1 MGTVRLR
8 HGGLVTFVAF
18 LPGGQEVISA
28 GEDGMARVWDVATG
42 KELRRF
48 GHEARSTPAVPGR
61 GVSLLGLGGVAA
73 ALTPDGKVLAMAD
86 GAGIC
91 FWEVATG
98 KAAGEVTGLGQPA
111 AGLAFAPDGK
121 ALAVRL
127 MEGQFRLF
135 DAGTHKETGR
145 FGEPPPG
152 GPVFYTGSLSFAF
165 SPDGKT
171 LAAQTVEG
179 AAGGFRNLVTAI
191 KLWDVATGKPARP
204 VAPEKDGT
212 ANHPAFSPDGKVL
225 AWATAD
231 GTVVL
236 TDAATG
242 KELHRLKGDGPVR
255 YAFAPDG
262 KTVVTRLTGDRA
274 GAVWDVATGKK
285 LRRLGR
291 PEERP
296 GGVPPGGVPIVP
308 ALAISP
314 DGKQLASAGDDSTLA
329 LTDLATGREIHSFA
343 GHQSSLLAVRFSP
356 DGKSLTSRGSD
367 GTVGTWEAATGKE
380 IKPARVPAGRPGV
393 LLSPDGKL
401 LAHVRGDGT
410 LQVSDAATGKE
421 QCRIPG
427 VGQGIELT
435 FSPDGKTLAA
445 SRMQDAVVRLYDLA
459 NGKEVRALG
468 TPDKTGPVA
477 GRGMVLHLAG
487 PRPVF
492 SPDGRLL
499 AARAGGGFRVW
510 EVATGR
516 ELPLIMPPKD
526 SWAGDV
532 AFTPDNRSL
541 ALDLGDGGVALWE
554 LATGKQRRML
564 GQQVPAEPPAGG
576 QLAIAAVAVF
586 NTIGAAS
593 GPSSSVVVSPDGRTL
608 ARRRGRTVRVWGL
621 LTGQELGELQ
631 GHQGAV
637 TALDFAPDGKTL
649 ATGSDDTTAL
659 VWDVTAL
666 TSRRKPP
673 VEPSAR
679 ELQAHW
685 DALAG
690 EDAGR
695 AFDAVA
701 ALAGAPQKAVPLI
714 RERVKPAAAVDAQHV
729 EKFLADLD
737 SDDFTT
743 REQASDALKK
753 LGPPAAPALKKALAA
768 KPSAD
773 VRRVVEELLRLTG
786 GAGPGDDLPALRA
799 VEALEH
805 MATPEA
811 RDLLRVLARGVPEAR
826 VTVAASAALERLGK

>member
-1 MGTVRLR
+1 
-8 HGGLVTFVAF
+8 
-18 LPGGQEVISA
+18 
-28 GEDGMARVWDVATG
+28 
-42 KELRRF
+42 
-48 GHEARSTPAVPGR
+48 
-61 GVSLLGLGGVAA
+61 
-73 ALTPDGKVLAMAD
+73 VLALAD
-86 GAGIC
+86 GTGIR

-111 AGLAFAPDGK
+111 AGLAFTPDGK
-121 ALAVRL
+121 VLAVRL

-135 DAGTHKETGR
+135 DAGTHKETAR
-145 FGEPPPG
+145 FGESPRG
-152 GPVFYTGSLSFAF
+152 GPVLYTGSLSFAF

-171 LAAQTVEG
+171 LAAQTLEG
-179 AAGGFRNLVTAI
+179 AGGFRNLVTAI

-212 ANHPAFSPDGKVL
+212 AIHPAFSPDGKVL

-255 YAFAPDG
+255 YAFTPDG
-262 KTVVTRLTGDRA
+262 KSVVTRLTGDRA
-274 GAVWDVATGKK
+274 GAVWDVATGKE

-296 GGVPPGGVPIVP
+296 GGVPRAGVPTVP

-314 DGKQLASAGDDSTLA
+314 DGKRLASAGDDSTLA
-329 LTDLATGREIHSFA
+329 LIDLATGREIHTFA
-343 GHQSSLLAVRFSP
+343 GHQSSLRAVRFSP

-380 IKPARVPAGRPGV
+380 IEPARPPKGRPGV
-393 LLSPDGKL
+393 LLSPDGKRL
-401 LAHVRGDGT
+401 VHGLADGA
-410 LQVSDAATGKE
+410 LQVCDAATGKE
-421 QCRIPG
+421 QCTIPG
-427 VGQGIELT
+427 AGQGIEMT
-435 FSPDGKTLAA
+435 FSPDGKTLAL

-459 NGKEVRALG
+459 NGKEVRTLG

-477 GRGMVLHLAG
+477 GRGMVLHLAA

-499 AARAGGGFRVW
+499 AARAAGGFRVW

-516 ELPLIMPPKD
+516 ELPQVLPPKD

-554 LATGKQRRML
+554 LATGKQRRLL
-564 GQQVPAEPPAGG
+564 GQQVPAESPDGR
-576 QLAIAAVAVF
+576 QLAFAAVAVF
-586 NTIGAAS
+586 SAAGPAS

-608 ARRRGRTVRVWGL
+608 ARMRGRTVRVWDL
-621 LTGQELGELQ
+621 LTGRELGEFK
-631 GHQGAV
+631 GHQGPV

-649 ATGSDDTTAL
+649 ATGSGDTTAL
-659 VWDVTAL
+659 VWDITAL

-673 VEPSAR
+673 ADPSAG
-679 ELQAHW
+679 ELQAHS

-701 ALAGAPQKAVPLI
+701 ALAGAPQKAVPLL
-714 RERVKPAAAVDAQHV
+714 RERVKPAAAVAAKHV
-729 EKFLADLD
+729 EKLIADLD
-737 SDDFTT
+737 SDDFAT
-743 REQASDALKK
+743 RDRASAALKK
-753 LGPPAAPALKKALAA
+753 VGPPAAAALKKALAG
-768 KPSAD
+768 KPSAE
-773 VRRVVEELLRLTG
+773 VRRTGEELLRLAG
-786 GAGPGDDLPALRA
+786 DAGPSGDDLQALRA
-799 VEALEH
+799 VEALER

-811 RDLLRVLARGVPEAR
+811 RDLLKELARGAPGAR